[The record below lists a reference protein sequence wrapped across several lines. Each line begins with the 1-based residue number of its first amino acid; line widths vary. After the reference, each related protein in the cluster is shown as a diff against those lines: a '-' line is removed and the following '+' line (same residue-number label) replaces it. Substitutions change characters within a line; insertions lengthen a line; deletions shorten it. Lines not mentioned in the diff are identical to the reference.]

1 MFGLGR
7 YLYSLPSLWVEYD
20 APNQRWTEKSKARL
34 YGIIAQHYQ
43 RFLHDANP
51 EPAAAI
57 LDAAAAEAPA
67 PPAPAA
73 TPAGADNPFADLRD
87 ELKKTGKELFP
98 TEWETV
104 ESWFI
109 TRWTTKNTPAQ
120 VRSLS
125 ADLTPTE
132 LEAVLA
138 ALVEHAPLVHT
149 EWQKSKEDPFGR
161 AGNPS
166 NLSSTRG
173 FRAHNSHITLW
184 PCSRLFV
191 ASFLC

>member
-1 MFGLGR
+1 M
-7 YLYSLPSLWVEYD
+7 
-20 APNQRWTEKSKARL
+20 
-34 YGIIAQHYQ
+34 
-43 RFLHDANP
+43 
-51 EPAAAI
+51 
-57 LDAAAAEAPA
+57 
-67 PPAPAA
+67 
-73 TPAGADNPFADLRD
+73 GADNPFADLRD

-104 ESWFI
+104 EPWFI